1 MIRIVWILMMVLL
14 ALLTIETLMRMIND
28 YKLERE
34 FKKASKEFD
43 KIIREKLAE
52 KKQEEDEEEVEI
64 L

>member
-1 MIRIVWILMMVLL
+1 MMVLL
-14 ALLTIETLMRMIND
+14 ALLTIETLMRMIKD

-43 KIIREKLAE
+43 KIIRERLAE
-52 KKQEEDEEEVEI
+52 RENKEEEEEVEI